1 MNIVRDIINNKQHK
15 EIWFVQPKST
25 VFDALKLLKEKEI
38 GALMVIDEKGK
49 VAGIFSERDYA
60 RKIILMGKSS
70 RETIVEEIMTP
81 VDKMYTVLPDTSV
94 DDCMGLITEKHIRH
108 LPVFDKDK
116 FISIISIGDIVKSI
130 IAQKEDV
137 INHLSNYIAG
147 KY

>member
-1 MNIVRDIINNKQHK
+1 MNIVRDIISNKKHK
-15 EIWFVQPKST
+15 EIWSVQPKAT
-25 VFDALKLLKEKEI
+25 VLDALKLLKEKEI
-38 GALMVIDEKGK
+38 GALIVMDKDDR

-70 RETIVEEIMTP
+70 RETMVEEIMTP
-81 VDKMYTVLPDTSV
+81 ADKMYTVNPDTPV
-94 DDCMGLITEKHIRH
+94 DDCMGLITERHIRH
-108 LPVFDKDK
+108 LPVFEKDK
-116 FISIISIGDIVKSI
+116 FIGIISIGDIVKSI